1 MSIFWCVF
9 PANTHKKN
17 PEKKFQTAV
26 IRIIYLSIGL
36 SHTILFR
43 SKGNFLYS
51 YRWND
56 VKKLFGNIKYLIYCV
71 YMEENGKKTREN
83 YCPFSKWFTIF
94 HNNNIY
100 FIIDFNDIIVAII
113 TILLLY
119 LFIYTHISLISFKY
133 KFFFGWGLDGRKKSV
148 WMK

>member
-1 MSIFWCVF
+1 MCFSGKHTQEK
-9 PANTHKKN
+9 PR
-17 PEKKFQTAV
+17 KKFQTAV

-56 VKKLFGNIKYLIYCV
+56 VKKIFGNIKYLIYCV

-83 YCPFSKWFTIF
+83 YCPFSK
-94 HNNNIY
+94 
-100 FIIDFNDIIVAII
+100 
-113 TILLLY
+113 
-119 LFIYTHISLISFKY
+119 
-133 KFFFGWGLDGRKKSV
+133 
-148 WMK
+148 